1 MNRFL
6 PSLLTLLVLAFTEA
20 VSAGGGVI
28 SFSTVM
34 LDSTGKFFFTYP
46 TALLNKAAL
55 QELQKNFIRQKF
67 GEKFL
72 KQEPVAALKLYKNQN
87 RELEYLFDKVSLPLP
102 GIVQFETSYYAYSN
116 DVAHGISSFN
126 VGFYSLSDGKKIEL
140 SSFFDE
146 GWEKEVTE
154 LIIKEFLY
162 SQNLQ
167 SLSDYGYTQ
176 KESDF
181 IPVNAKISEYG
192 GLDFIYPVYKIAP
205 YATGEQV
212 VFLSWNALKPY
223 LNKKSIIYQRL
234 TW

>member
-1 MNRFL
+1 ML
-6 PSLLTLLVLAFTEA
+6 PLLALAFTQA
-20 VSAGGGVI
+20 VSAGNSII
-28 SFSTVM
+28 SFSTVI

-46 TALLNKAAL
+46 TASLNQAAL
-55 QELQKNFIRQKF
+55 QELRKNFIRQKF
-67 GEKFL
+67 GEKFS
-72 KQEPVAALKLYKNQN
+72 KQKPIAALKLYKKQN
-87 RELEYLFDKVSLPLP
+87 KKLEYLFDKVSLPLP
-102 GIVQFETSYYAYSN
+102 GIVQFETSSYYAYS
-116 DVAHGISSFN
+116 DEGGGHGISSFN

-140 SSFFDE
+140 SSFFNK

-167 SLSDYGYTQ
+167 SLSDYNYTQ

-181 IPVNAKISEYG
+181 IPANAKISEYG
-192 GLDFIYPVYKIAP
+192 GLDFIYPTYKVAP

-223 LNKKSIIYQRL
+223 LNKESIIYQRL